1 MLSVSRLTPL
11 FLAFTP
17 VSYTHL
23 DEAKKIYDE
32 VVKENPQTEAA
43 SVAQRRN
50 VALRQ

>member
-1 MLSVSRLTPL
+1 MVSKATAQLE
-11 FLAFTP
+11 LATLYESEKKP
-17 VSYTHL
+17 